1 MAVLSSNKQVTNAP
15 RSNHGLAWRSE

>member
-15 RSNHGLAWRSE
+15 RSNHGLAWRSG